1 MRTFGKM
8 PVDWLMWTVLGYLE
22 DIESNIHQI
31 IWFKNAEFLYFESFV
46 DIGCLCKVYGISIY
60 INLCCH
66 VLINP
71 LASCWENLEIFLW
84 KVLWIK
90 STAIS
95 KLTQNDPLPN
105 RLMRIEP
112 EETMWVHDISIKK
125 NNWPASCVEIA
136 CLNHLGL
143 KIISIQRLK
152 HVYQILDIIKVW
164 IIINQPASSKWPL
177 NSLDFLKGSRSL
189 NLKTLKRVAW
199 KNLVLQAG
207 QLINVSILASKS
219 PRSCFCL
226 GIVDIMPEAWI
237 WLKSSTWPRINCETV
252 KNIKKSKS
260 PCSCGRSSP
269 KPGRHFAKKILK
281 EKRLGFFV
289 IYLGAIH
296 LEPAI
301 SKDYSQTVW
310 AASKDHPDGCGSSIQ
325 KFGWA
330 ENFILDWKRS
340 TARHG
345 WPTSCKHGG
354 GLSAQLSSFLAFS
367 GIGAPEKNYFQFTSP
382 SLFWGIGIT
391 TSCHAFLENVDDLR
405 CVWVDLWEW
414 QRLLTG
420 SCTDLRRS
428 L

>member
-164 IIINQPASSKWPL
+164 IIINQPASSKWPFDHPNRGHLTREKGHLKLL
-177 NSLDFLKGSRSL
+177 NPQNGSHGRTCYAL
-189 NLKTLKRVAW
+189 YIYMIRV
-199 KNLVLQAG
+199 
-207 QLINVSILASKS
+207 
-219 PRSCFCL
+219 
-226 GIVDIMPEAWI
+226 
-237 WLKSSTWPRINCETV
+237 
-252 KNIKKSKS
+252 
-260 PCSCGRSSP
+260 
-269 KPGRHFAKKILK
+269 
-281 EKRLGFFV
+281 FFV
-289 IYLGAIH
+289 FRAH
-296 LEPAI
+296 F
-301 SKDYSQTVW
+301 W
-310 AASKDHPDGCGSSIQ
+310 W
-325 KFGWA
+325 F
-330 ENFILDWKRS
+330 
-340 TARHG
+340 
-345 WPTSCKHGG
+345 
-354 GLSAQLSSFLAFS
+354 SFLW
-367 GIGAPEKNYFQFTSP
+367 
-382 SLFWGIGIT
+382 FWGMI
-391 TSCHAFLENVDDLR
+391 S
-405 CVWVDLWEW
+405 
-414 QRLLTG
+414 
-420 SCTDLRRS
+420 
-428 L
+428 